1 MMVHSY
7 GVHGRGPGL
16 VKDGSGGQGLEQEAF
31 IHGPGFGKGGAASG
45 HWFFGFLSIIIII
58 IISEFFCAVRI
69 AEAIAAVDQ
78 GLGPPPPLGEPRGG
92 AFLWMRQ

>member
-31 IHGPGFGKGGAASG
+31 IHGPGFGKGGR
-45 HWFFGFLSIIIII
+45 HLVIGFLVS
-58 IISEFFCAVRI
+58 
-69 AEAIAAVDQ
+69 
-78 GLGPPPPLGEPRGG
+78 
-92 AFLWMRQ
+92 